1 MHIFN
6 LQVYENKRII
16 NRNDVADGGDGIG
29 TGEFAERGDCI
40 VSAKDVQNHQT
51 ATDYEREAP
60 MEKRHLLGLRH
71 AGLF

>member
-16 NRNDVADGGDGIG
+16 NRIDVADGGDGIG

-40 VSAKDVQNHQT
+40 ASGKDV
-51 ATDYEREAP
+51 
-60 MEKRHLLGLRH
+60 
-71 AGLF
+71 